1 MKRKG
6 PQQLTFERQLFKKP
20 LPERLAQAKAKTLQ
34 KLKERNASIE
44 STKKYLELN
53 ERYMG
58 STERHLEEAELNEM
72 RKKQSSTQKG
82 LSKIRAIEIRES
94 LKKGKYLRLPEFNPN
109 NAKMKPKLIAFAK
122 KIDLER
128 IKIIGAEQFRQDWVV
143 VDARRRDTAS
153 GYNDRVRNFSASSVA
168 YVWDIY
174 RIGQGMVAEGN
185 KLQQKLGLQLIEE
198 VHKLFD
204 WINELS

>member
-6 PQQLTFERQLFKKP
+6 SQQLTFERQLFKKP

-44 STKKYLELN
+44 ATKKYLELN
-53 ERYMG
+53 SREMS
-58 STERHLEEAELNEM
+58 STERIIEEAELTEM
-72 RKKQSSTQKG
+72 RKKQSSLQKG

-109 NAKMKPKLIAFAK
+109 NAKMKPKLIVLAK
-122 KIDLER
+122 KINLRSVLSEVN
-128 IKIIGAEQFRQDWVV
+128 GVNQFNQDWEAVNS
-143 VDARRRDTAS
+143 RRENTMS
-153 GYNDRVRNFSASSVA
+153 GQTNRIRNFSTSATA
-168 YVWDIY
+168 YVWDVY
-174 RIGQGMVAEGN
+174 RTGQDLINHGN
-185 KLQQKLGLQLIEE
+185 KQQQRAGIKLIEE

-204 WINELS
+204 